1 MKSAR
6 ISNKEGKLRN
16 LVLEMLHTKKD
27 NLKKTKALLTEINR
41 IISKESLIIQLRTEF
56 NYIKMLNQSYKDYL
70 TIIKKIK
77 ETYLK
82 NKKAIIEYNN
92 FLRATYK
99 ENVKIIDKYEYKI
112 EIIKSDKKNIIKTNE
127 EILKIKNDE
136 IKILNEKLIEFQT
149 KVDMNIGVLEKQRKI
164 RKSLEDQLLNDRK
177 DFMKKEQNDEKKIKK
192 VKAKIKFLNDME
204 KYLQMQLND
213 DDLNPN
219 NKLNELE
226 DDELKVNK
234 IIMIENKNIQLKEEQ
249 LKNEHLMDKVK
260 DLSARISNI
269 STIDESNRNEVKIK
283 KNNNNIHP
291 IVYLTKKLPHHK
303 NKNL

>member
-16 LVLEMLHTKKD
+16 LVLEMLHTKKN

-41 IISKESLIIQLRTEF
+41 TISKESLIIQLRTEF

-99 ENVKIIDKYEYKI
+99 ENVKIIDKYENKI
-112 EIIKSDKKNIIKTNE
+112 DIIKKEKSYIVKTNE
-127 EILKIKNDE
+127 EIFKIKKDE
-136 IKILNEKLIEFQT
+136 NKIFNEKLIEIQY
-149 KVDMNIGVLEKQRKI
+149 KVNLNLEEFEKQRKI

-192 VKAKIKFLNDME
+192 VKEKIKFLNDME

-213 DDLNPN
+213 DDLNSN
-219 NKLNELE
+219 NKPNELE
-226 DDELKVNK
+226 DDELKVDK

-249 LKNEHLMDKVK
+249 IKNEHLMDKVR
-260 DLSARISNI
+260 DLSARITNI

-291 IVYLTKKLPHHK
+291 IVYLTKKLPNHK

>member
-1 MKSAR
+1 MKYSR
-6 ISNKEGKLRN
+6 ISTKDGKLRN
-16 LVLEMLHTKKD
+16 LVLEILHTKKN
-27 NLKKTKALLTEINR
+27 NLKRTKTLLNEINKT
-41 IISKESLIIQLRTEF
+41 ITKESLIIQLRNEF

-177 DFMKKEQNDEKKIKK
+177 EFMKKEEKDEKKYKVLIKK
-192 VKAKIKFLNDME
+192 MKFLNDMKKQLE
-204 KYLQMQLND
+204 KTINYI
-213 DDLNPN
+213 DLNPTD
-219 NKLNELE
+219 KSNELE
-226 DDELKVNK
+226 DELKADK
-234 IIMIENKNIQLKEEQ
+234 LIMIENKNIQLKEEQ
-249 LKNEHLMDKVK
+249 IKNQYLIDKVK
-260 DLSARISNI
+260 DLSTRITNI
-269 STIDESNRNEVKIK
+269 STIDESNRNEVNSKRNSNK
-283 KNNNNIHP
+283 IHP
-291 IVYLTKKLPHHK
+291 IVYLTKKLPHRK
-303 NKNL
+303 DKNL